1 MTSESGKTTTST
13 PSTTSTG
20 AGAIPA
26 GRKTARRYG
35 SDFIVDILQ
44 QYGIPFAAFNP
55 GASFR
60 GIHDSLV
67 NYLGN

>member
-1 MTSESGKTTTST
+1 MTIDANQRLTE
-13 PSTTSTG
+13 
-20 AGAIPA
+20 
-26 GRKTARRYG
+26 RRYG

-44 QYGIPFAAFNP
+44 QYGIPYAAFNP

-67 NYLGN
+67 NGLPLARA